1 MFQLRKEQH
10 GHNHHYIKPRGLRGD
25 NRRNA
30 IRDERNDNGGNPEH
44 VELGLLDVIVQGKQ
58 HSQDSPAT
66 HKQAVVHR
74 IENIEEITQNA
85 DKSKGTVC
93 SEQGGLP
100 FAFQTDTSQ
109 GKAYKQRKHR
119 HQNKSDEFFRQVLI

>member
-1 MFQLRKEQH
+1 M
-10 GHNHHYIKPRGLRGD
+10 D
-25 NRRNA
+25 
-30 IRDERNDNGGNPEH
+30 
-44 VELGLLDVIVQGKQ
+44 LGLLDVIVQGKQ

-93 SEQGGLP
+93 TEQGGLP